1 MPHFVIV
8 AAAYAAI
15 TIGIV
20 STIIQFARILRDGVE
35 GVSLATWSL
44 FVFTGGFWVSYGVL
58 SSHSLEV
65 VLGSLLVW
73 PFQMYIVSRL
83 SPLRE
88 WSTVAKSALF
98 SFALMFAPIFL
109 WGWKAGV
116 YGTGVGMTLMRG
128 PQFIELIKVRRAE
141 GVSALS
147 WYTSAACS
155 GFWVIY
161 YAGDHLWAALLAT
174 AAAGVASGAIGVLAT
189 IRHLQARRDERSLVV
204 TG

>member
-1 MPHFVIV
+1 MIV

-109 WGWKAGV
+109 WGWTAGV